1 MRQFTLPDLGEGL
14 QEAEIVAWHVN
25 AGDHVV
31 ADQPLLSVETD
42 KAVVEVPSPWSGRI
56 ARVFAAKGDLVKVGA
71 ALVEFDE
78 GPQQDS
84 GTVVGEIDRGEP
96 VLARP
101 GVPAW
106 GSLPHRGAP
115 DTSAVASNAGEMP
128 DHAAGR
134 PPSRALPLLALP
146 AVRALARKLDVDL
159 NLVQGT
165 GAGGTITR
173 TDVERAA
180 KGLADAGPAEP
191 LKGMRRAMAQRM
203 AAAHAEVVPTSVT
216 DEADIDDWPHGED
229 LTMRLV
235 GAIAAACA
243 AEPALNAWYNS
254 AAAERRLLKR
264 IDLGIAVDTGDGL
277 IVPVL
282 RNVAERDA
290 RDLRAGL
297 DRMRADA
304 RARSIPPDELRGATI
319 TLSNFGM
326 IGGRFASLVVVP
338 PQVAI
343 VGAGRAAPRVIARQ
357 GQIAVRRVLPLS
369 LTFDHRVVTGGEAAR
384 FLVALKSDLE
394 RRSSQRTAPARST

>member
-1 MRQFTLPDLGEGL
+1 MRPFTLPDLGEGL
-14 QEAEIVAWHVN
+14 EEAEIVAWHVN

-42 KAVVEVPSPWSGRI
+42 KAVVEIPSPWSGRI
-56 ARVFAAKGDLVKVGA
+56 ARTLGAKGDLIKVGA

-78 GPQQDS
+78 GPEQDT
-84 GTVVGEIDRGEP
+84 GTVVGEIDRVEP
-96 VLARP
+96 VPYSAPP
-101 GVPAW
+101 G
-106 GSLPHRGAP
+106 
-115 DTSAVASNAGEMP
+115 E
-128 DHAAGR
+128 HAAGG
-134 PPSRALPLLALP
+134 PPSRAQPLLALP

-173 TDVERAA
+173 IDVERAA
-180 KGLADAGPAEP
+180 KGLTDTGAAEP

-235 GAIAAACA
+235 SAIAAAGA

-254 AAAERRLLKR
+254 AAGERRLLKR

-282 RNVAERDA
+282 RNVAARDA

-297 DRMRADA
+297 DRMRADSI
-304 RARSIPPDELRGATI
+304 ARSIPPEELRGATI

-357 GQIAVRRVLPLS
+357 GQIAVRRILPLS

-394 RRSSQRTAPARST
+394 RRSAQFTTPA